1 MTVEAKALMMRD
13 AVDDFMM
20 EALVVLYWNNLAGP
34 FCLDCCAMSWYLL
47 GRLKGPSSGES
58 A

>member
-20 EALVVLYWNNLAGP
+20 KALVLLYWNKPAEP
-34 FCLDCCAMSWYLL
+34 FCLDRCAIDVLESL
-47 GRLKGPSSGES
+47 GNVERTVKW
-58 A
+58 